1 MIDDTNKNRKFDE
14 KYFSELYKVFEKLKI
29 KYTLLVRPYP
39 HINNILKLKKFYNI
53 LKSDKRD
60 FIFEY
65 ELLTLSN
72 FITLLILIIIY
83 PFQTLHLRQ
92 KEKNKIDRIFNK
104 SLIEDFNYFSF
115 NSLTRYL
122 FGKNLCKI
130 NSIINIYSW
139 CEFQVMERSFN
150 FAIRKNCQHI
160 ELVGLQFYLNYEVYF
175 NTHVDDLD
183 YELLSSPHKILVNGK
198 HYILKRKKIKYDLGV
213 SLRYKNIF
221 NFKGIK
227 KKRNI
232 LLIGSHDVQVTN
244 TMLKAAKKFK
254 KVIFKK
260 HPTVNLK
267 QHNQPKYNIAISEK
281 NIYKLF
287 ESSKLVIT
295 SSSGSALEAIA
306 CGIPVIIIANDSK
319 LTANPLVKKGKGKM
333 WEVVHDTNEI
343 YKTYNRL
350 MFFKDNHNKEAVDI
364 SNWYK
369 NNFFVEPTEK
379 NIIEVF
385 KLNKNKN
392 LK

>member
-1 MIDDTNKNRKFDE
+1 
-14 KYFSELYKVFEKLKI
+14 
-29 KYTLLVRPYP
+29 
-39 HINNILKLKKFYNI
+39 
-53 LKSDKRD
+53 
-60 FIFEY
+60 
-65 ELLTLSN
+65 
-72 FITLLILIIIY
+72 
-83 PFQTLHLRQ
+83 
-92 KEKNKIDRIFNK
+92 
-104 SLIEDFNYFSF
+104 
-115 NSLTRYL
+115 
-122 FGKNLCKI
+122 
-130 NSIINIYSW
+130 
-139 CEFQVMERSFN
+139 
-150 FAIRKNCQHI
+150 
-160 ELVGLQFYLNYEVYF
+160 
-175 NTHVDDLD
+175 
-183 YELLSSPHKILVNGK
+183 
-198 HYILKRKKIKYDLGV
+198 
-213 SLRYKNIF
+213 
-221 NFKGIK
+221 
-227 KKRNI
+227 
-232 LLIGSHDVQVTN
+232 
-244 TMLKAAKKFK
+244 MLKAAKKFK

>member
-1 MIDDTNKNRKFDE
+1 MISKILEQNYHRRKNTFHRYLNKIKKKNKHDIYTIINPTLIKNPYASSFVKNYFLNNFKKYNKLLFFITNLNKYYCKNFYLFFCYFANFIIFKLFYKKKRKNKLRILIDVFVLIDDTNKNRKFDE

-198 HYILKRKKIKYDLGV
+198 HYILKRKK
-213 SLRYKNIF
+213 N
-221 NFKGIK
+221 
-227 KKRNI
+227 
-232 LLIGSHDVQVTN
+232 
-244 TMLKAAKKFK
+244 
-254 KVIFKK
+254 
-260 HPTVNLK
+260 
-267 QHNQPKYNIAISEK
+267 
-281 NIYKLF
+281 
-287 ESSKLVIT
+287 
-295 SSSGSALEAIA
+295 
-306 CGIPVIIIANDSK
+306 
-319 LTANPLVKKGKGKM
+319 
-333 WEVVHDTNEI
+333 
-343 YKTYNRL
+343 
-350 MFFKDNHNKEAVDI
+350 
-364 SNWYK
+364 
-369 NNFFVEPTEK
+369 
-379 NIIEVF
+379 
-385 KLNKNKN
+385 
-392 LK
+392 